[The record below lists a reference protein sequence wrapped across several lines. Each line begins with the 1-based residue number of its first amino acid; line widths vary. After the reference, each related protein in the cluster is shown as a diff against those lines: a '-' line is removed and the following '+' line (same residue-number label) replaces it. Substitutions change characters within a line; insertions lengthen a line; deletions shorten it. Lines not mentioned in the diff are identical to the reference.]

1 MDHNGLADPYVKL
14 HLLPGASKVRRLS
27 LPSPFP
33 GISLG
38 NLVMVPRWAAVSPG
52 AAGASPRDRG
62 SLGAAVPPRRPTD
75 QAHKVLGQL
84 QAWGETSS
92 GFVWWFGFPSPV
104 AFKTPQIPIK
114 QGINRKGN
122 ISIYLSSAL
131 AGEKSN

>member
-62 SLGAAVPPRRPTD
+62 SLGAAMPPHR
-75 QAHKVLGQL
+75 
-84 QAWGETSS
+84 
-92 GFVWWFGFPSPV
+92 PSP
-104 AFKTPQIPIK
+104 AALGA
-114 QGINRKGN
+114 GIRLTR
-122 ISIYLSSAL
+122 SWDSSKH
-131 AGEKSN
+131 GEKPALVLFDGLVFLLLLHLKPLRSQ